1 MSLYAHEEDKLRL
14 EWWAELPVLV
24 LLRTYCQQSDGLP
37 FVATPLACKSDLFS
51 YFILF
56 SF

>member
-37 FVATPLACKSDLFS
+37 FVATPLASPIFVRR
-51 YFILF
+51 YR
-56 SF
+56 